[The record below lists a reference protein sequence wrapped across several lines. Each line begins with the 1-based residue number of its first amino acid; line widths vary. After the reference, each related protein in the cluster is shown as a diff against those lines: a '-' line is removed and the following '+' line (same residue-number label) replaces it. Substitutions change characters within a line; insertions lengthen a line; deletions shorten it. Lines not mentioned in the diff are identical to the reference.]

1 MLTKKKKI
9 TKNDLINL
17 LIAFIPLSLIIGNL
31 ATNINVFLICIL
43 GIVIYRFEVFKIN
56 RTTLQ
61 YLIYVFF
68 VYLIVITLYNNLPNL
83 GENKLYK
90 EHIVKSFLF
99 LRYLILF
106 LVVNKL
112 VEKDHFNINL
122 FFISCGFFAVAVGV
136 DIIIQV
142 TFGENI
148 FGNGISKGRPSS
160 FFGNEHIAGNF
171 LQKFS
176 IFFIVLVISY
186 MQQNKIYFFSILL
199 FVLFFIPI
207 YLTGNRMPTLLYFL
221 SIIGFFILTKQI
233 KKIFLFVFL
242 CTAIVFALKK
252 YPIIDR
258 LNTQTNIFFEE
269 TLKFVKKAPKLFYD
283 NTYDGKEM
291 LDMGTSGY
299 LVHFNSGVQL
309 WKENK
314 IFGKGLKSF
323 RLNCTYGNNQTCN
336 THPHNYIIELLLD
349 VGIVGFTLIYLIFI
363 FSVFNF
369 FNFYK
374 HNSNLKLLSLPF
386 FLIVILEFFPLRSS
400 GSFFTTSNA
409 TVIFF
414 MLAVV
419 VGLSSSKKNR

>member
-409 TVIFF
+409 TIIFF

-419 VGLSSSKKNR
+419 VGLSGSKKNR

>member
-160 FFGNEHIAGNF
+160 FLATNILQETFFKNF
-171 LQKFS
+171 LSF
-176 IFFIVLVISY
+176 
-186 MQQNKIYFFSILL
+186 LL
-199 FVLFFIPI
+199 CL
-207 YLTGNRMPTLLYFL
+207 
-221 SIIGFFILTKQI
+221 
-233 KKIFLFVFL
+233 
-242 CTAIVFALKK
+242 
-252 YPIIDR
+252 
-258 LNTQTNIFFEE
+258 
-269 TLKFVKKAPKLFYD
+269 
-283 NTYDGKEM
+283 
-291 LDMGTSGY
+291 
-299 LVHFNSGVQL
+299 
-309 WKENK
+309 
-314 IFGKGLKSF
+314 
-323 RLNCTYGNNQTCN
+323 
-336 THPHNYIIELLLD
+336 
-349 VGIVGFTLIYLIFI
+349 
-363 FSVFNF
+363 
-369 FNFYK
+369 
-374 HNSNLKLLSLPF
+374 
-386 FLIVILEFFPLRSS
+386 
-400 GSFFTTSNA
+400 
-409 TVIFF
+409 
-414 MLAVV
+414 
-419 VGLSSSKKNR
+419 

>member
-1 MLTKKKKI
+1 MLIKKETFTKY
-9 TKNDLINL
+9 NLINL

-31 ATNINVFLICIL
+31 ATNINIFLICIL
-43 GIVIYRFEVFKIN
+43 GIIIYKFEIFRIN
-56 RTTLQ
+56 RKILQ
-61 YLIYVFF
+61 YLIYIFF
-68 VYLIVITLYNNLPNL
+68 IYLIVITLYNNLPNL
-83 GENKLYK
+83 SENQLYK
-90 EHIVKSFLF
+90 EHIIKSFFF

-122 FFISCGFFAVAVGV
+122 FFVSCGFFALAVSI

-148 FGNGISKGRPSS
+148 FGYGITKGRPSS
-160 FFGNEHIAGNF
+160 FFGNENIAGGF

-176 IFFIVLVISY
+176 IFFIVLVLSY
-186 MQQNKIYFFSILL
+186 VKKNKIYFYSTLL
-199 FVLFFIPI
+199 FISFFIPI

-221 SIIGFFILTKQI
+221 SVIGFFILTKQI
-233 KKIFLFVFL
+233 KTIFLFVLL
-242 CTAIVFALKK
+242 CSVLVFTLKK
-252 YPIIDR
+252 YPINER
-258 LNTQTNIFFEE
+258 LNIQTNIFFEE
-269 TLKFVKKAPKLFYD
+269 TLKFVKKAPRLFYD
-283 NTYDGKEM
+283 NTYDGIEM
-291 LDMGTSGY
+291 IDMGTSGY
-299 LVHFNSGVQL
+299 LVHFNSGVQI
-309 WKENK
+309 WKKNK

-349 VGIVGFTLIYLIFI
+349 VGIVGLTLIYLIFI

-409 TVIFF
+409 TIIFF

-419 VGLSSSKKNR
+419 VGLSGSKKNR